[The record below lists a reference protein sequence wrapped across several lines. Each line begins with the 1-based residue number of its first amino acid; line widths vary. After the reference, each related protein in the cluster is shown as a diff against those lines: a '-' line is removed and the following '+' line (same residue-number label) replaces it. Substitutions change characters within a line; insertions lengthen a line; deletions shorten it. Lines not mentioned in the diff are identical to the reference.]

1 MLMPGSGCQTRWDWR
16 ILLSLAK
23 LSIGVSFHGPELYLR
38 GEPLATRSDWGS
50 FVLRPRP
57 RAASLGSPPLPPGTL
72 PCEPASTCPS
82 CLLARSFLA

>member
-16 ILLSLAK
+16 IPLSLAK
-23 LSIGVSFHGPELYLR
+23 LSIGVSFHGPELFLR

-50 FVLRPRP
+50 FVLRPP
-57 RAASLGSPPLPPGTL
+57 AARSLAWVPSFAARNTTLLSLSSP
-72 PCEPASTCPS
+72 